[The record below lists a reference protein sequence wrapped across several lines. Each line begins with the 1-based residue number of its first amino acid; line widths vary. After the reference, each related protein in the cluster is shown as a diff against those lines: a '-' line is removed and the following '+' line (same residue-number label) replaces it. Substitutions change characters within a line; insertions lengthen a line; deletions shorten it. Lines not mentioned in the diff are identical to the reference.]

1 MKKSERHQIK
11 RDELVT
17 AIERGTFYVESH
29 ARRIGTVTVGL
40 VILAATLFGV
50 WTWWTRR
57 EEKAS
62 FLLGQIIQTYR
73 APVTMSLDALQQA
86 APAPARTFPSSGAK
100 DEEVVRLA
108 DEILGR
114 YGSSRS
120 APKALYYK
128 GLALA
133 GLNRA
138 PEADKVLQ
146 DLLAKY
152 PGDFLAPLARNELAH
167 LKESAGNPSEALIQ
181 YQALSEDASGFF
193 PKEEGLMG
201 VARCQEALGRKSEA
215 LKTYRKIVSEFPDS
229 DYQFEAKKKV
239 DELS

>member
-17 AIERGTFYVESH
+17 AIEKGTFYVESH

-40 VILAATLFGV
+40 VVLTAAVFGV
-50 WTWWTRR
+50 WTWWTGR

-62 FLLGQIIQTYR
+62 FLLGQVIQTYR
-73 APVTMSLDALQQA
+73 APVTTSLDAMQQA
-86 APAPARTFPSSGAK
+86 APAARTFPSSGAK
-100 DEEVVRLA
+100 DQEVVRLA

-133 GLNRA
+133 GLNRSQ
-138 PEADKVLQ
+138 EADKVLQ
-146 DLLAKY
+146 DLLTKY
-152 PGDFLAPLARNELAH
+152 PGDFLAPLARYELAH

-181 YQALSEDASGFF
+181 YQALSEEARGFF

-215 LKTYRKIVSEFPDS
+215 LKTYRRIVSEFPDS

>member
-11 RDELVT
+11 RDELVN
-17 AIERGTFYVESH
+17 ALEKGTFYVESH

-40 VILAATLFGV
+40 VVLAATVFGV
-50 WTWWTRR
+50 WTWWAGR

-73 APVTMSLDALQQA
+73 ASVTASLEAVQQA
-86 APAPARTFPSSGAK
+86 TAGARTFASTAAK

-108 DEILGR
+108 DEILDR

-120 APKALYYK
+120 TPKALYYK

-133 GLNRA
+133 GLERVG
-138 PEADKVLQ
+138 EADKVLQ

-152 PGDFLAPLARNELAH
+152 PGDFLAPLARYELAH

-181 YQALSEDASGFF
+181 YQALSEETRGFF

-215 LKTYRKIVSEFPDS
+215 LKTYRRIVSEFPES

-239 DELS
+239 EELS